1 MLLSSLRNKN
11 INFTAGKTVL
21 YTDFDGTLLPESLY
35 SAYNKNDKQKKVAI
49 RSLNRYFSE
58 IRNFADNK
66 KNSLEIVITTGRTL
80 NKDNDEGFN
89 TTYKKFIKDN
99 VNLPRFKEIITSDGG
114 EAFSFMQDGKINPK
128 AKQSKINLIKKLTGW
143 DFNLVTE
150 ALDKASQK
158 LQVSYEFIIKR
169 GIYKFLL
176 QISDKTKNKEF
187 CDEFKK
193 IINNSMQYG
202 INICDFDYN
211 KYSIKQGIQLYAMFN
226 GHKIDKSF
234 DIKLALKKAIKND
247 DLIIVAGNDSNDK
260 EMLNLF
266 NYIQNTSLKSVPKRA
281 EDITLEYL
289 KNIKSEIEAL
299 PIKILFIKPSKTE
312 NNQSKLSLYEFI
324 KKQAKFFPD
333 KVMIIDETK
342 LYGKNKLL
350 PAIKKIITN
359 YAKENPAFQ
368 KVL

>member
-1 MLLSSLRNKN
+1 MLLSSIQNKN

-21 YTDFDGTLLPESLY
+21 YTDFDGTLLPQSLY
-35 SAYNKNDKQKKVAI
+35 DAYNKNDNQKKVAI
-49 RSLNRYFSE
+49 RSLNKYFSE
-58 IRNFADNK
+58 IRNFADDK
-66 KNSLEIVITTGRTL
+66 KNDLEIVITTGRDL
-80 NKDNDEGFN
+80 NKNTDEGFN
-89 TTYKKFIKDN
+89 TTYKKFIKDKI
-99 VNLPRFKEIITSDGG
+99 NLPKFKEIITSDGG
-114 EAFSFMQDGKINPK
+114 EAYSFMQDGKINPK
-128 AKQSKINLIKKLTGW
+128 AKKSKTNLIKNLTGW

-158 LQVSYEFIIKR
+158 LQVNYEFIIKR

-187 CDEFKK
+187 CDEFKNL
-193 IINNSMQYG
+193 INNNMQYG

-211 KYSIKQGIQLYAMFN
+211 EYSIKQGIQLYTMFN
-226 GHKIDKSF
+226 EHKIDKSF
-234 DIKLALKKAIKND
+234 DIKLALKKAIKNN

-260 EMLNLF
+260 EMLNIF
-266 NYIQNTSLKSVPKRA
+266 NYMQNPSKKQVPTRA
-281 EDITLEYL
+281 EDITQEFFN
-289 KNIKSEIEAL
+289 KIKSEIEPL

-312 NNQSKLSLYEFI
+312 NSQSKLSLYEFI

-333 KVMIIDETK
+333 KVMIIEETK